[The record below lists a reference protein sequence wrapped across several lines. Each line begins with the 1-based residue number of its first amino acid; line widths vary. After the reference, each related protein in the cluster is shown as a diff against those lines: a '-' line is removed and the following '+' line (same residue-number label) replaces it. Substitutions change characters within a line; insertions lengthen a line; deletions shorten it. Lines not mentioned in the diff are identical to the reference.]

1 MRRRAGVLLILCA
14 LAGPGRAEDGRAL
27 NQEAIERHGKGD
39 LEGALALFRKA
50 RALLPE
56 DRTVRENLAKC
67 LISTGDAHRAAKRF
81 ADAARDYHE
90 AGGVDPDL
98 PAAPAREGLALL
110 EDKKERDALVVLERA
125 VRRWPDEADAH
136 ALLAVAADR
145 TGETARAIAAWE
157 RVVALRPT
165 DADARARLE
174 KLRQE
179 EAVERGLGVDLG
191 AAHFTVKYDG
201 AKDLAV
207 GRRIVATLE
216 AAWRDVGQLLGKH
229 PPSEIAVV
237 IYPGRTFQAVTGAH
251 GWVAGLYDGK
261 IRVPADGLARAPDA
275 EVRRVLYHEYCH
287 ALVRLLGG
295 PRVPTWLHEGLAQVA
310 EGRTRADARAALP
323 RGAAPGLADLE
334 ASFASE
340 ADAAKAR
347 LRYAAACDLAWELFA
362 RGGAPNVTDLL
373 ERLRKDE
380 PLDQALRAVYGV
392 GPAELEAA
400 WRGTLPR

>member
-1 MRRRAGVLLILCA
+1 MRRRTAALLLLCA
-14 LAGPGRAEDGRAL
+14 RAGPGRGDDGKAL
-27 NQEAIERHGKGD
+27 NEQAIERYGKGD
-39 LEGALALFRKA
+39 LEGALALFRRA

-67 LISTGDAHRAAKRF
+67 LVGTGDAHRAAKRF
-81 ADAARDYHE
+81 AAAARDYHE
-90 AGGVDPDL
+90 AAGVDPDL
-98 PAAPAREGLALL
+98 AVAQSREGLALL
-110 EDKKERDALVVLERA
+110 EDEKERDALVVLERA
-125 VRRWPDEADAH
+125 VRRWPDDADAH

-157 RVVALRPT
+157 RVVALRPA
-165 DADARARLE
+165 DADARAKLE

-179 EAVERGLGVDLG
+179 ESVERGLGVDLG

-229 PPSEIAVV
+229 PPSEVAVV
-237 IYPGRTFQAVTGAH
+237 IYPGKTFQAVTGAH

-261 IRVPADGLARAPDA
+261 IRVPADGLAKAPDA

-295 PRVPTWLHEGLAQVA
+295 PQVPTWLQEGLAQVA
-310 EGRTRADARAALP
+310 EGRLRADARAALA
-323 RGAAPGLADLE
+323 RGEAPALADLE
-334 ASFASE
+334 ASFAGE
-340 ADAAKAR
+340 PDAARAR
-347 LRYAAACDLAWELFA
+347 ARYAAACDLTWDLLG

-380 PLDQALRAVYGV
+380 PLDQALRAVYGL

-400 WRGTLPR
+400 WRAGLPR